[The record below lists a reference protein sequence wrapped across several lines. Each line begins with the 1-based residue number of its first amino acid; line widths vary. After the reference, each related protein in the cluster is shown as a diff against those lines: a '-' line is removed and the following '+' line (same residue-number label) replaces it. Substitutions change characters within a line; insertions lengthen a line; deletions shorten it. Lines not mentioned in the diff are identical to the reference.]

1 MNPQLHQ
8 AGVRFL
14 KLLGR
19 HSDVIMDAYLG
30 GEVADGQLEEGVE
43 ERLKKEG
50 ILYRPEQ
57 GANLRLRKSVR
68 TLLEEAL
75 KDERNRQIDTN
86 LGSALAAIKTL
97 AAHYKE
103 ARHSGD
109 YGGAEAYLSDLAEAV
124 YSFAETLR
132 HDIRALWGR
141 INNAFGYVGTI
152 NAKIRENE
160 LAQSQVSDLLAGLE
174 MVNFQELA
182 DIAGDIREL
191 RRLMVTSLQ
200 STLSECTQELG
211 MVQARLLE
219 LLGRFREIR
228 GRTRLLKGWL
238 LHQDQHPDYQVGNH
252 AGHQALP
259 QLFNQAEAILAP
271 AWATIHSSQHEQMLI
286 ELVNQIKAQGLLE
299 RITNQPQEALP
310 LVMEEVDDFE
320 VAPSPIK
327 KAVDDYFIAVI
338 DSGEEESALGY
349 LARHQ
354 LPWDAESWLYQIING
369 YEGLAEEQRRHFE
382 LDAIGEP
389 HPVYSGNFIIRDLS
403 LWLA

>member
-271 AWATIHSSQHEQMLI
+271 AWATIHNSQHEPVLI

>member
-1 MNPQLHQ
+1 MNPQLQQ

-271 AWATIHSSQHEQMLI
+271 AWATVHNSQHEQMLI
-286 ELVNQIKAQGLLE
+286 ELVDQIKAQGLLE
-299 RITNQPQEALP
+299 RTTSQPQEALP

-327 KAVDDYFIAVI
+327 QAVDDYFIAVI

-382 LDAIGEP
+382 LDPIGEP
-389 HPVYSGNFIIRDLS
+389 HPIYSGNFIIRDLS

>member
-1 MNPQLHQ
+1 MNPQLQQ

-271 AWATIHSSQHEQMLI
+271 AWATVHNSQHEQMLI
-286 ELVNQIKAQGLLE
+286 ELVDQIKAQGLLE
-299 RITNQPQEALP
+299 RTTSQPQEALP

-327 KAVDDYFIAVI
+327 QAVDDYFIAVI

-382 LDAIGEP
+382 LDPIGEP

>member
-1 MNPQLHQ
+1 MNPQLQQ

-271 AWATIHSSQHEQMLI
+271 AWATIHNSQHEQMLI
-286 ELVNQIKAQGLLE
+286 ELVDQIKAQGLLE
-299 RITNQPQEALP
+299 RTTSQPQEALP

-327 KAVDDYFIAVI
+327 QAVDDYFIAVI

-382 LDAIGEP
+382 LDPIGEP
-389 HPVYSGNFIIRDLS
+389 HPIYSGNFIIRDLS